1 MCFVKD
7 FRLLNWLLL
16 KIRYSET
23 DQMGYAHHGNYAQ
36 YFEIGRLELLNDLG
50 ISYKKMEEEGLILP
64 VYSINTRFIKPAKFD
79 DSLTLRTILKKL
91 PTARIT
97 FEYEIYNSDNEKIS
111 TGETVLVF
119 VDTHKK
125 RPIKIPNELLYKIE
139 KKF

>member
-1 MCFVKD
+1 MIENKTT
-7 FRLLNWLLL
+7 L

-36 YFEIGRLELLNDLG
+36 YFEIGRLELLHDLG

-64 VYSINTRFIKPAKFD
+64 VYSINTRFIQPAKFD
-79 DSLTLRTILKKL
+79 DTLTLRTILKEI

-97 FEYEIYNSDNEKIS
+97 FEYEIYNSENKKIS

-119 VDTHKK
+119 VDTKK
-125 RPIKIPNELLYKIE
+125 NRPIKIPSELLSKFME
-139 KKF
+139 KF

>member
-1 MCFVKD
+1 MIE
-7 FRLLNWLLL
+7 NNTPL

-36 YFEIGRLELLNDLG
+36 YFEIGRLELLHDLG

-79 DSLTLRTILKKL
+79 DTLRLRTILKEL

-97 FEYEIYNSDNEKIS
+97 FEYEIYNSDNVKIS
-111 TGETVLVF
+111 TGQTVLVF
-119 VDTHKK
+119 VDTKK
-125 RPIKIPNELLYKIE
+125 NRPIKIPSDLLSKISE
-139 KKF
+139 KF

>member
-1 MCFVKD
+1 MIENKTP
-7 FRLLNWLLL
+7 L

-125 RPIKIPNELLYKIE
+125 RPIKIPNELLA
-139 KKF
+139 KFMQKF

>member
-1 MCFVKD
+1 MIENKTP
-7 FRLLNWLLL
+7 L

-23 DQMGYAHHGNYAQ
+23 DQMGYAHHGNYAK
-36 YFEIGRLELLNDLG
+36 YFEIGRLELLHDLG

-79 DSLTLRTILKKL
+79 DSLTLRTILKEI

-97 FEYEIYNSDNEKIS
+97 FEYEIYNSENEKIS

-119 VDTHKK
+119 VNTHKN
-125 RPIKIPNELLYKIE
+125 RPIKIPKKLLSKITE
-139 KKF
+139 KFLKS

>member
-1 MCFVKD
+1 MIENKTP
-7 FRLLNWLLL
+7 L

>member
-1 MCFVKD
+1 MIENKTA
-7 FRLLNWLLL
+7 L

-36 YFEIGRLELLNDLG
+36 YFEIGRLELLHDLG

-64 VYSINTRFIKPAKFD
+64 VYSISTRFIKPAKFD
-79 DSLTLRTILKKL
+79 DLLTLKTTLKEI

-97 FEYEIYNSDNEKIS
+97 FEYEIYNADNEKIS

-119 VDTHKK
+119 VDTKK
-125 RPIKIPNELLYKIE
+125 NRPIKIPNALLSKIME
-139 KKF
+139 KF